1 MRAAKIRIFRFGMKL
16 TRPNITAHKSSFM
29 EISESNYVS
38 PGRYSVTGYYDVRFI
53 KEVVQQI
60 EDGLPRQEALLT
72 YGLKKFTLHSWIR
85 KYASSQ
91 YLDRRKIRSAQTKRS
106 VVRAIAEGRMNIGEA
121 MTACNVRAAKTIR
134 LWVARDKQEND
145 DLAAS
150 NLSALNKKK
159 SSHQSAAVNAEVKAL
174 QQQLADA
181 QLKIAALNTLI
192 DVAEEQLKINIR
204 KKPGAKQS

>member
-1 MRAAKIRIFRFGMKL
+1 
-16 TRPNITAHKSSFM
+16 M
-29 EISESNYVS
+29 EISDSNYLL
-38 PGRYSVTGYYDVRFI
+38 PGRYSLAGNYDVRFI
-53 KEVVQQI
+53 KEVVQQV
-60 EDGLPRQEALLT
+60 EEGLPRQEALLA
-72 YGLKKFTLHSWIR
+72 YGLKKVTLYSWMR
-85 KYASSQ
+85 KYASSR
-91 YLDRRKIRSAQTKRS
+91 YMARHKMPSAQTKRS

-121 MTACNVRAAKTIR
+121 MIACNIKAAKTIR
-134 LWVARDKQEND
+134 EWEALDKQQND
-145 DLAAS
+145 DLADS

-159 SSHQSAAVNAEVKAL
+159 SSQQSVTTNAEVKAL